1 MTEDSSLGK
10 CRSCQ
15 SNIATHMCEDCGAAI
30 CSDCL
35 DSNSSEYIV
44 CGDCHHTLGT
54 PEYGEKFEECPECES
69 DNLTKGRRTTD
80 ICPRCHS
87 SRVVLLEDRRRSL
100 ALDMRHAIMSIQ
112 YGHTKLREFTNK
124 LVVAKRLLVSLRM
137 ANFLHYRWIEEKIE
151 GIQQELPAIK
161 NRIASQAEI
170 IAKRMAAETKNFID
184 YTQWNPSQFP
194 FIEGITNRITE
205 MGIYYKQNVEQALE
219 PLRNSLKDVRRQLD
233 GLDYYKGQFATFYE
247 HNQLSVGELP
257 VCALPDVKVV
267 GSDFLKND
275 KALGT
280 LFLTNKRFLFIAEI
294 GRVRK
299 KMETVFDFPLIYLKS
314 IEEDG
319 RLRKRLVLKLKQ
331 GDLKISCSDQTKK
344 VFPDYVEIA
353 RKFDRYIQTDMQR
366 VRKIEQQDVSTSDV
380 RLKIEGMVYS
390 LLSTNTR
397 SQYVNEDPITRPAPR
412 HVYSGWDTSRTRPT
426 PFGNYYGRP
435 ETFREELDRTVKRYD
450 QGRNQ
455 RPTYDLSPKMHALQR
470 DAASI
475 ENAIRDTVHM
485 LRSGQ
490 LMAEDFIRRY
500 KDLMRDSYHNRREM
514 EQISRNA
521 RDSLW

>member
-1 MTEDSSLGK
+1 
-10 CRSCQ
+10 
-15 SNIATHMCEDCGAAI
+15 
-30 CSDCL
+30 
-35 DSNSSEYIV
+35 
-44 CGDCHHTLGT
+44 
-54 PEYGEKFEECPECES
+54 
-69 DNLTKGRRTTD
+69 
-80 ICPRCHS
+80 
-87 SRVVLLEDRRRSL
+87 LEDRRRTL

-151 GIQQELPAIK
+151 GIQQELPAIN

-170 IAKRMAAETKNFID
+170 TAKRMAAETKNFID
-184 YTQWNPSQFP
+184 YTLWKPTQFP
-194 FIEGITNRITE
+194 FVEGITNRITE
-205 MGIYYKQNVEQALE
+205 MGIYYKQNVDQALE
-219 PLRNSLKDVRRQLD
+219 LLRGTLKDVRRQLD
-233 GLDYYKGQFATFYE
+233 GLEYYKGQFTSFYE

-257 VCALPDVKVV
+257 VCALPEIKVT

-280 LFLTNKRFLFIAEI
+280 LFLTNKRLLFIAET

-319 RLRKRLVLKLKQ
+319 RLRKRLVLNLKQ
-331 GDLKISCSDQTKK
+331 GDVKISCTDQTKK
-344 VFPDYVEIA
+344 VLPDYVEIA
-353 RKFDRYIQTDMQR
+353 RTFDKYIQTDMQR
-366 VRKIEQQDVSTSDV
+366 VRKIEQQDVNTSEV

-397 SQYVNEDPITRPAPR
+397 SQYVDDEMLR
-412 HVYSGWDTSRTRPT
+412 RPT
-426 PFGNYYGRP
+426 PGPRTPDWDRSRPRPSPFGEYYRKP
-435 ETFREELDRTVKRYD
+435 ETFREELDRTIGRYD
-450 QGRNQ
+450 QGRPSYPN
-455 RPTYDLSPKMHALQR
+455 SPKMHALQR

-500 KDLMRDSYHNRREM
+500 KDLMRDSFHNKREM
-514 EQISRNA
+514 DQVARSS
-521 RDSLW
+521 RDSPW

>member
-1 MTEDSSLGK
+1 MTEDPSLGK

-35 DSNSSEYIV
+35 DSNSSEYTV

-54 PEYGEKFEECPECES
+54 PGYGEKFEECPECES
-69 DNLTKGRRTTD
+69 VNLSKGRRTID

-112 YGHTKLREFTNK
+112 YGHTKLREFTSK

-161 NRIASQAEI
+161 NRISSQAEI
-170 IAKRMAAETKNFID
+170 TAKRMAAETKNFID
-184 YTQWNPSQFP
+184 YNLWNPTQFP

-205 MGIYYKQNVEQALE
+205 MGIYYKQNVEQALD
-219 PLRNSLKDVRRQLD
+219 PLRSTLRDVRKQLD
-233 GLDYYKGQFATFYE
+233 GLEYYKGQFTTFYE

-257 VCALPDVKVV
+257 VCALPEIKVA

-280 LFLTNKRFLFIAEI
+280 LFLTNKRLLFIAET

-299 KMETVFDFPLIYLKS
+299 KMETVFDFPL
-314 IEEDG
+314 
-319 RLRKRLVLKLKQ
+319 
-331 GDLKISCSDQTKK
+331 
-344 VFPDYVEIA
+344 
-353 RKFDRYIQTDMQR
+353 
-366 VRKIEQQDVSTSDV
+366 
-380 RLKIEGMVYS
+380 
-390 LLSTNTR
+390 
-397 SQYVNEDPITRPAPR
+397 
-412 HVYSGWDTSRTRPT
+412 
-426 PFGNYYGRP
+426 
-435 ETFREELDRTVKRYD
+435 
-450 QGRNQ
+450 
-455 RPTYDLSPKMHALQR
+455 
-470 DAASI
+470 
-475 ENAIRDTVHM
+475 
-485 LRSGQ
+485 
-490 LMAEDFIRRY
+490 
-500 KDLMRDSYHNRREM
+500 
-514 EQISRNA
+514 
-521 RDSLW
+521 